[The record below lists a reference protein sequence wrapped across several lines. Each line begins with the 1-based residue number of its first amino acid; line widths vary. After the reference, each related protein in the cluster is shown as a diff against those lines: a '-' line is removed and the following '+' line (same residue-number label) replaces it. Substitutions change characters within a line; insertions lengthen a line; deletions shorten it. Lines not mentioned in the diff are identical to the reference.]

1 MKLYFRKI
9 LDGYVQMEG
18 ERESRERGKDLQCP
32 SENEVQNKVRNL
44 EKREKRTWT
53 EMVVLF
59 F

>member
-44 EKREKRTWT
+44 EKREQIQKD
-53 EMVVLF
+53 MD
-59 F
+59 